1 MSRDY
6 HIKRAQLYT
15 RSNHGNARNTMI
27 QEVLYDTF
35 AGDIDRYIS
44 TGMYQWNHIVFS
56 SRALGRKLTT
66 SRYAMYSPLKGFDKI

>member
-1 MSRDY
+1 
-6 HIKRAQLYT
+6 
-15 RSNHGNARNTMI
+15 MI
-27 QEVLYDTF
+27 QEVPYDTF
-35 AGDIDRYIS
+35 VGDIDRYIS